1 MTPRRVLLVEDDRDL
16 RDTLALALRQFG
28 LEVIEAGSGLEGIQR
43 FNEEEFDVVVTDLKM
58 PGMSGLELC
67 LRVRE
72 NRPDVPVIVL
82 TSFGSLDTAVA
93 AIRAGAFDFVSK
105 PIESEMLKIAIDR
118 AIAHRALAKEVR
130 WLSKRLA
137 ESERYGEMLG
147 RSAPM
152 REFYRQLDAAANS
165 EAPVLLLGESGTGKE
180 MAARAL
186 HQRGRRPS
194 GPFCAVN
201 CAALPGALLESELFG
216 HVKGAFTDAS
226 RDRRGLVFEA
236 NGGTL
241 FLDEIGD
248 CPLEMQAKLL
258 RALEERRARPVGGDR
273 ELPFD
278 VRLVSAT
285 HRDLEA
291 AIDDGRFRQ
300 DLFFRLCVIPIRIP
314 ALRERG
320 DDVLLLARA
329 FLDLFAARAG
339 KQTMSFT
346 ESVAARL
353 LDYDWPGNVR
363 ELRNAIER
371 AVALARSDRIGVDDL
386 PERIRD
392 WKRERI
398 EVAPTDVRELVS
410 MDEIERRYITAVL
423 TALEGNKSAAA
434 KVLGFDRKTLYRKL
448 ARYGLDVG

>member
-1 MTPRRVLLVEDDRDL
+1 MTLRRVLLVEDDRDL

-28 LEVIEAGSGLEGIQR
+28 LEVIEAGSGGEGIQR
-43 FNEEEFDVVVTDLKM
+43 FNDEEIDVVVTDLKM

-118 AIAHRALAKEVR
+118 AIAHRALASEVR

-137 ESERYGEMLG
+137 ESERFGEMLG

-152 REFYRQLDAAANS
+152 QEFYRQLDAAANS
-165 EAPVLLLGESGTGKE
+165 DAPVLLLGESGTGKE

-186 HQRGRRPS
+186 HQRGRRPN

-258 RALEERRARPVGGDR
+258 RALEERKARPVGGDR
-273 ELPFD
+273 EVPFD

-320 DDVLLLARA
+320 EDVLLLARA

-339 KQTMSFT
+339 KHTMSFT
-346 ESVAARL
+346 EAVAARL

-398 EVAPTDVRELVS
+398 EVAPTDLRELVS

-448 ARYGLDVG
+448 ARYGLESA